1 MVYLDAFQ
9 TIYLRRHCVTCYT
22 YTWCYMATHGV
33 TWLHMV
39 LHGYTWCYLPPH
51 GASPYLRDCQH
62 VLKLKLH
69 HLDSRS
75 ESEWHKLIMPL
86 VGGQSLKRPLS
97 TSIFGRLLQKSYV
110 FAFLALKNYNLA
122 KNTIWLKLHHLD
134 WSLLG
139 GGLQR
144 LRVCEPLA

>member
-1 MVYLDAFQ
+1 MVYLDAFRAF
-9 TIYLRRHCVTCYT
+9 YLHSHRVTCYT
-22 YTWCYMATHGV
+22 YTSQHV
-33 TWLHMV
+33 HMM

-51 GASPYLRDCQH
+51 GASYLRDCQH

-69 HLDSRS
+69 HLDSGSDS

-97 TSIFGRLLQKSYV
+97 PSIFGRLSQKSYV
-110 FAFLALKNYNLA
+110 FAFLASKNYNLA

-134 WSLLG
+134 
-139 GGLQR
+139 
-144 LRVCEPLA
+144 